1 MHQPD
6 RVPSRARLR
15 SISRT
20 KEEEEEGKRV
30 CWSWPLLA
38 KVSTNTFERMLENT
52 GFYEHGFREAIAS
65 DTPAALIKDRRGDT
79 FRISKE
85 KVVVRNIWD

>member
-20 KEEEEEGKRV
+20 KEEEEEGKGEFV
-30 CWSWPLLA
+30 GVSLLA
-38 KVSTNTFERMLENT
+38 KVSTNTLERMLENT

-65 DTPAALIKDRRGDT
+65 DTPAALIKDRRY
-79 FRISKE
+79 
-85 KVVVRNIWD
+85 V

>member
-1 MHQPD
+1 MRQPD

-20 KEEEEEGKRV
+20 KEEEEEGKGEFV
-30 CWSWPLLA
+30 GVSLLA
-38 KVSTNTFERMLENT
+38 KVSTNTLERMLKNT

-65 DTPAALIKDRRGDT
+65 DTPAALIKDRRY
-79 FRISKE
+79 
-85 KVVVRNIWD
+85 V

>member
-1 MHQPD
+1 MRQPD

-20 KEEEEEGKRV
+20 KEEEEEGKGEFV
-30 CWSWPLLA
+30 GVSLLA

-65 DTPAALIKDRRGDT
+65 DTPAALIKDRRY
-79 FRISKE
+79 
-85 KVVVRNIWD
+85 V

>member
-1 MHQPD
+1 MRQPD

-15 SISRT
+15 SIRIRT
-20 KEEEEEGKRV
+20 KEEEEGKRV

-65 DTPAALIKDRRGDT
+65 NTPAALIKDRRGDT

>member
-1 MHQPD
+1 M
-6 RVPSRARLR
+6 
-15 SISRT
+15 
-20 KEEEEEGKRV
+20 
-30 CWSWPLLA
+30 LA
-38 KVSTNTFERMLENT
+38 KVSTNTLERMLENT

-85 KVVVRNIWD
+85 KVVV

>member
-20 KEEEEEGKRV
+20 KEEEEEGKGEFV
-30 CWSWPLLA
+30 GVSLLA
-38 KVSTNTFERMLENT
+38 KVSTNTLERMLKNT

-65 DTPAALIKDRRGDT
+65 DTPAALIKDRRY
-79 FRISKE
+79 
-85 KVVVRNIWD
+85 V